1 MRVSHDHTLYPT
13 TLLVGGESI
22 ASLMRKQKRMDLIS
36 LLAVVVVYYL
46 PDLQEGPSLC
56 KVFTSVWFSV
66 FSLQLKNPRS
76 RIHLPLLTMVLKRF
90 HIFITSENFK

>member
-22 ASLMRKQKRMDLIS
+22 ASLMRKKKRMDLIS
-36 LLAVVVVYYL
+36 LLVVVVCYL

-56 KVFTSVWFSV
+56 KVLTSVWFSV